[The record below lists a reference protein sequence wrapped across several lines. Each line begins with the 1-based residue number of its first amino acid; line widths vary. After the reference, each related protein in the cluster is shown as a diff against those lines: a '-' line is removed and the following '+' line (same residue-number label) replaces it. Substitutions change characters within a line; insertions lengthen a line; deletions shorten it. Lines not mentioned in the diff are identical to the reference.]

1 MSPKRYDCAVLRPF
15 SLVTHLHETSN
26 RSPQAFYTREGPIPA
41 QAADRIWKEHG
52 GGFIPSKHFGRRIA
66 FVNGKPV
73 EQYLQEVAD
82 AVVAAYKGPQV
93 RFNALLR
100 RDGWPVISTAN
111 VASSHITASDLITF
125 DDGETIRVPN
135 IGYCTGD
142 MSPKVSLKEIQRGQ
156 APLLVDV
163 SHLHESRRW
172 IESIHNNIN
181 PPQDD
186 QIDTEFT
193 LSLPSLLSPP
203 LVRVW
208 SVIKRLAKPHQIFLQ
223 GSPIIDR
230 TAKTLHGV
238 KGLVSDMRLIA
249 TMDGNSIYVMCY
261 PRRDVLV
268 FKLKTFNPMP
278 TMSSFMRVIEK
289 LYSTAASRNLKHL
302 IIDVSHNGFVFAS
315 A

>member
-1 MSPKRYDCAVLRPF
+1 
-15 SLVTHLHETSN
+15 
-26 RSPQAFYTREGPIPA
+26 
-41 QAADRIWKEHG
+41 
-52 GGFIPSKHFGRRIA
+52 
-66 FVNGKPV
+66 
-73 EQYLQEVAD
+73 
-82 AVVAAYKGPQV
+82 
-93 RFNALLR
+93 
-100 RDGWPVISTAN
+100 VISTAN

-125 DDGETIRVPN
+125 DDGETIRAPN

-249 TMDGNSIYVMCY
+249 TMDGNSIYVMSG